1 MRKVITSLVFV
12 FLVVSVSPVY
22 AQNKIYAKGMAT
34 IQKNLVDIA
43 RSKALNEAQ
52 RNAVE
57 KAAGVMITSTT
68 NVENFQVKM
77 DRILSESR
85 GFIDN
90 YKIISEKRSG
100 DNYEVEIEAYVSIG
114 KLRDKMTAI
123 NLIMAR
129 KSKPRVMLIFKDH
142 ATKDAVAEAAM
153 VKYLIACS
161 FKLVDAETLKKN
173 KDYER
178 LQEAAEKKA
187 ISGLAHL
194 YGAEVIIVGSVEA
207 VSNSFTINNIEMNNN
222 KVIITGKVING
233 DTGEIITTATE
244 TKSAPGMK
252 GDFKALTEEMATK
265 LAKNLV
271 EDVLENWSKELSNT
285 ATIKLVISGLDSYSD
300 LEDFK
305 SVLSGE
311 VKGFKGINQRY
322 YSKGKAEFD
331 LEIEGDTQ
339 AVAHDVAQIT
349 INKRNIRITEIS
361 QNRVEAVL
369 LP

>member
-1 MRKVITSLVFV
+1 
-12 FLVVSVSPVY
+12 
-22 AQNKIYAKGMAT
+22 
-34 IQKNLVDIA
+34 
-43 RSKALNEAQ
+43 
-52 RNAVE
+52 
-57 KAAGVMITSTT
+57 
-68 NVENFQVKM
+68 M

-114 KLRDKMTAI
+114 KLRDKMTAV

-129 KSKPRVMLIFKDH
+129 KSKPRVMLIFKDRS
-142 ATKDAVAEAAM
+142 TKDAVAEAAM
-153 VKYLIACS
+153 IKYLIAS
-161 FKLVDAETLKKN
+161 GFKLVDAETMKKN

-178 LQEAAEKKA
+178 LQEAEKKTL
-187 ISGLAHL
+187 SGLAHR

-222 KVIITGKVING
+222 KVVISGKVING

-252 GDFKALTEEMATK
+252 NDFKALTEEMTTK

-271 EDVLENWSKELSNT
+271 DDVLENWSKELYNT
-285 ATIKLVISGLDSYSD
+285 ATVKLIVSGLESYSD
-300 LEDFK
+300 LEDLK
-305 SVLSGE
+305 SILSGE

-322 YSKGKAEFD
+322 YSKGRAEFD
-331 LEIEGDTQ
+331 LEIEGDAQ

-349 INKRNIRITEIS
+349 VNKRNIRITEIS